1 MTGPLDFRL
10 FKSFC
15 FAIHKFKI
23 HSHDYDVLRN
33 PMYCTLMLFKRH
45 YTSISNSVQSILRM
59 VWFLMQ
65 EIQTLKQWGQSQSAN
80 KAIVLAQV
88 VYTVYSYN
96 SFCRLKVLP
105 ALWTTLLTFQI
116 CVAVSRV
123 QWLLRFCKWPT
134 ALESTLQCCSLLT
147 ASYRFI
153 SFTPQKHL
161 HHAEV

>member
-23 HSHDYDVLRN
+23 HSHDYDVLWN

-80 KAIVLAQV
+80 KAIVLA
-88 VYTVYSYN
+88 VYSCIYCIQLQFFLQTQSIACSVNYIVDLSNMCGCLTCPMAFEILQLTHCTWVNTAMLQFIN
-96 SFCRLKVLP
+96 SFL
-105 ALWTTLLTFQI
+105 
-116 CVAVSRV
+116 
-123 QWLLRFCKWPT
+123 
-134 ALESTLQCCSLLT
+134 
-147 ASYRFI
+147 
-153 SFTPQKHL
+153 
-161 HHAEV
+161 